1 MIELLLLR
9 LRRLPAMTHQP
20 ISAAVFDDTTQLEES
35 DRLGQW
41 DDDDWFDDGALGGAA
56 ASSADGSPQGW

>member
-1 MIELLLLR
+1 
-9 LRRLPAMTHQP
+9 MTHQP